1 MLCTFISFFFVS
13 FCSRVLKSKGMSV
26 SDASAVWFLSILGA
40 TASAAMPMAPHLR
53 DIILAHTK

>member
-1 MLCTFISFFFVS
+1 
-13 FCSRVLKSKGMSV
+13 MSV

-53 DIILAHTK
+53 DIILTHTK

>member
-1 MLCTFISFFFVS
+1 
-13 FCSRVLKSKGMSV
+13 MSV